1 VEDRQRAD
9 EAWGAQIGPALN
21 EPDVARL
28 LDTTKAAVR
37 GDPSL
42 LRLTNR
48 DGTIVYPVCQFD
60 AGRPLTGV
68 GEAVL
73 MLSDV
78 WQSLTVAAWLTAPNR
93 RLDGR
98 TPVQALRDGDVAA
111 VHALALRARANAEA
125 HGI

>member
-1 VEDRQRAD
+1 MEDRRRSDA
-9 EAWGAQIGPALN
+9 AWAAQIGPALT

-28 LDTTKAAVR
+28 VGTTEAAVR
-37 GDPSL
+37 DDRAL
-42 LRLTNR
+42 LRIVNR
-48 DGTIVYPVCQFD
+48 DGTIVYPVFQFD
-60 AGRPLTGV
+60 AGRPLPGV
-68 GEAVL
+68 GEAVV
-73 MLSDV
+73 MLSAV
-78 WQSLTVAAWLTAPNR
+78 WQPLTVASWLTAPNR